1 LNFLILTALKSEAK
15 PIISYFDLNKDPK
28 THIYSNKKIFLLIT
42 GVGEKNVINKLKS
55 LELKESSWS
64 KTVILNIGIAGG
76 NQLDTKIGNI
86 YLVNSIF
93 DQQSEREYFPD
104 FIIKTSLEEMP
115 MTTVSQPLIDNDC
128 SLRGLVDMEGGSIV
142 KTMSPFV
149 PPHRLIF
156 LKIISDHFKSSDLKE
171 ISVASLIEAQ
181 IKNIHGLI
189 KKLEH
194 PKLSDRLILNH
205 VEKKKI
211 KEITTKYNLTKTQE
225 YELLEMAESHKKIFN
240 NLTKLE
246 SHFTVKPKNKKER
259 NKLFESLRESIPS

>member
-1 LNFLILTALKSEAK
+1 MNFLILTALQSEAK

-55 LELKESSWS
+55 LELKGSSWS

-76 NQLDTKIGNI
+76 NKLDTKIGNI

-104 FIIKTSLEEMP
+104 LIIKTTLEEMP
-115 MTTVSQPLIDNDC
+115 MTTVSQPLIDNNC
-128 SLRGLVDMEGGSIV
+128 SLRGLVDMEGGSIF

-156 LKIISDHFKSSDLKE
+156 LKIVSDHFKSSDLKR
-171 ISVASLIEAQ
+171 ISVE
-181 IKNIHGLI
+181 
-189 KKLEH
+189 
-194 PKLSDRLILNH
+194 
-205 VEKKKI
+205 
-211 KEITTKYNLTKTQE
+211 
-225 YELLEMAESHKKIFN
+225 
-240 NLTKLE
+240 
-246 SHFTVKPKNKKER
+246 
-259 NKLFESLRESIPS
+259 

>member
-1 LNFLILTALKSEAK
+1 MNFLILTALQSEAK

-55 LELKESSWS
+55 LELKGSSWS

-104 FIIKTSLEEMP
+104 LIINTALEEMP
-115 MTTVSQPLIDNDC
+115 MTTVSEPLINKDC
-128 SLRGLVDMEGGSIV
+128 SLRGLVDMEGGSIF
-142 KTMSPFV
+142 KIMSPFV

-156 LKIISDHFKSSDLKE
+156 LKIVSDHFKSSDLKR
-171 ISVASLIEAQ
+171 ISVEKMIEAQ
-181 IKNIHGLI
+181 MKNIHDLI
-189 KKLEH
+189 RKVQH
-194 PKLSDRLILNH
+194 PKILDRSILNR
-205 VEKKKI
+205 VEKEKI
-211 KEITTKYNLTKTQE
+211 QEIIIKYNLTKTQE
-225 YELLEMAESHKKIFN
+225 YELLEWAESHKKIFN

-246 SHFTVKPKNKKER
+246 SYFTVKTNNKKER
-259 NKLFESLRESIPS
+259 NKLFESVRESIPS